1 MRLLGLD
8 VGKSRIG
15 VAFCDTSVG
24 IVFPRNVINVKSE
37 EKAIEEITKIVE
49 QDRIDK
55 IIVGL
60 PLNFN
65 STRSNIQSYVENF
78 VNLLKKKVKVE
89 IEFFD
94 ERFTTKI
101 ASMMSSKNKNVDSIA
116 AKIILEDYIKFK
128 SQSGDLYS

>member
-8 VGKSRIG
+8 VGRSRIG
-15 VAFCDTSVG
+15 VAFCDTSIG

-37 EKAIEEITKIVE
+37 EKAIEEIAKVVE
-49 QDRIDK
+49 QDRIDR

-65 STRSNIQSYVENF
+65 STRSHVQNYVERF

-89 IEFFD
+89 VEFFD

-101 ASMMSSKNKNVDSIA
+101 ASMMSNNSKNIDSIA

-128 SQSGDLYS
+128 SQSGDLYP

>member
-24 IVFPRNVINVKSE
+24 IIFPRNVINVKSE

-49 QDRIDK
+49 QDKIDK

>member
-65 STRSNIQSYVENF
+65 STISNIQSYVENF

-101 ASMMSSKNKNVDSIA
+101 ASMMSSNSKNVDSIA

>member
-65 STRSNIQSYVENF
+65 STRSHIQSYVENF

-101 ASMMSSKNKNVDSIA
+101 ASMMSSNSRNVDSIA

>member
-1 MRLLGLD
+1 MKLLGLD

-101 ASMMSSKNKNVDSIA
+101 ASMMSSNSKNVDSIA

-128 SQSGDLYS
+128 SQSGDLHS

>member
-55 IIVGL
+55 IVVGL

-65 STRSNIQSYVENF
+65 STKSNIQSYVENF

-101 ASMMSSKNKNVDSIA
+101 ASMMSSNSKNVDSIA

>member
-65 STRSNIQSYVENF
+65 STRSHIQSYVENF

-101 ASMMSSKNKNVDSIA
+101 ASMMSSNSKNVDSIA

>member
-1 MRLLGLD
+1 MRFLGLD

-101 ASMMSSKNKNVDSIA
+101 ASMMSSNSKNVDSIA

-128 SQSGDLYS
+128 SQSGDLHS

>member
-15 VAFCDTSVG
+15 VAFCETSVG

-101 ASMMSSKNKNVDSIA
+101 ASMMSSNSKNVDSIA

-128 SQSGDLYS
+128 SQSGDLHS

>member
-55 IIVGL
+55 ITVGL

-101 ASMMSSKNKNVDSIA
+101 ASMMSSNSKNVDSIA

-128 SQSGDLYS
+128 SQSGDLHS